1 METGNEEME
10 YPSAG
15 SDPVKDPFEGID
27 DPTLLVQIQH
37 EIGVIE
43 DLDFVIKLSFVTVHK
58 DEETGFRS
66 TLSYYFVRGYDVSF
80 RVIFWRVISLFLH

>member
-10 YPSAG
+10 YPSPG

-37 EIGVIE
+37 EIVLLRIC
-43 DLDFVIKLSFVTVHK
+43 
-58 DEETGFRS
+58 
-66 TLSYYFVRGYDVSF
+66 TL
-80 RVIFWRVISLFLH
+80 